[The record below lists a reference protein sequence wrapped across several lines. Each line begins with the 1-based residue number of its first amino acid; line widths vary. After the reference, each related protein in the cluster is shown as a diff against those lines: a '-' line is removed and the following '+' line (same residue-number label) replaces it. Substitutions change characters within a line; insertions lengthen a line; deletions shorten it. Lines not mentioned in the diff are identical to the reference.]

1 MPSLTATD
9 YDNGVLIMDKKKENS
24 FLMQGTILAAA
35 AMITKFIGLA
45 YRIPLTN
52 ILGAEGNGYYGIVF
66 QVYNLAL
73 MLTSYSLP
81 MAVSKLVSERL
92 AKRQYHNA
100 QRVFKGALNFA
111 AIAGGAATLIIFIGA
126 GFICTNILKMDLG
139 VYALRTLSPCILI
152 VAFLGVLRGY
162 FQGHATMLPT
172 AVSQIIEQI
181 INAVVSVVC
190 AYLLLKIGQS
200 MATGDMKESYGAAL
214 SASGATIGTVLG
226 ALSALV
232 FLIVLYRA
240 YSPIVKRRLKRERVR
255 HLESQRTIY
264 KILLLTIAP
273 VILSATLSNISNIL
287 DQAVFT
293 NIMTIQGVPEKEYTM
308 LLGLFNGQ
316 YDTMIGIPLSVAT
329 ALAASFM
336 PSLVAAIQTG
346 TKRQIHHKISL
357 VSKFNMLIAIPCAA
371 GFIILARPIL
381 DLLFFTQDNEIPAM
395 LLRIG
400 GISVVFFCLSTVTTA
415 ALQGM
420 DKMTEPVKNAAIAL
434 VIHLIALVI
443 MLAVFKWNIYA
454 VVTSKIVFAAIVCL
468 LNARDLFKACGYRQE
483 KVKTF
488 LIPTIAS
495 LIMGLVSFGIY
506 KLLAMLIGSMAA
518 TVIALIAAIAVYGI
532 SLIMLGGVS
541 ENELREMPAG
551 TKLVKILKTI
561 HLM

>member
-1 MPSLTATD
+1 
-9 YDNGVLIMDKKKENS
+9 
-24 FLMQGTILAAA
+24 MQGTILAAA

-111 AIAGGAATLIIFIGA
+111 AIAGGMTTLVIFIGA

-181 INAVVSVVC
+181 INAIVSVVC
-190 AYLLLKIGQS
+190 AYLLLKVGQS
-200 MATGDMKESYGAAL
+200 MAGDDMKDSYGAAL
-214 SASGATIGTVLG
+214 SASGATMGTVSG
-226 ALSALV
+226 ALIALI

-240 YSPIVKRRLKRERVR
+240 YSPVVKRRLKRERTRYV
-255 HLESQRTIY
+255 ESQRTIY

-287 DQAVFT
+287 DQAIFT
-293 NIMTIQGVPEKEYTM
+293 NIMTVQGMSEKEYTT

-329 ALAASFM
+329 ALASSFM
-336 PSLVAAIQTG
+336 PSLVATIQTG

-357 VSKFNMLIAIPCAA
+357 VCRFNMMIAIPCAA
-371 GFIILARPIL
+371 GFIMLARPIL
-381 DLLFFTQDNEIPAM
+381 DLLFFTQDNTIPAM

-420 DKMTEPVKNAAIAL
+420 NKMTEPVKNAAIAL
-434 VIHLIALVI
+434 VIHLIALII

-454 VVTSKIVFAAIVCL
+454 VVASKIVFAAVVCL
-468 LNARDLFKACGYRQE
+468 LNARDLFKTCGYRQE
-483 KVKTF
+483 KVKAF
-488 LIPTIAS
+488 AIPAIAS
-495 LIMGLVSFGIY
+495 LIMGVVSLGVY
-506 KLLAMLIGSMAA
+506 KLLSLIIGGMTA
-518 TVIALIAAIAVYGI
+518 TVIALIIAVAVYGV
-532 SLIMLGGVS
+532 SLIRLGGIS
-541 ENELREMPAG
+541 ESELRELPSG
-551 TKLVKILKTI
+551 TKLVKALKAAR
-561 HLM
+561 LM

>member
-1 MPSLTATD
+1 ME
-9 YDNGVLIMDKKKENS
+9 KKKENN
-24 FLMQGTILAAA
+24 FLVQGTILAAA

-100 QRVFKGALNFA
+100 QRVFGGALTFA

-126 GFICTNILKMDLG
+126 GFICSDILKMELG

-152 VAFLGVLRGY
+152 VAFLGVMRGY
-162 FQGHATMLPT
+162 FQGHGTMLPT

-181 INAVVSVVC
+181 INAIISVVC
-190 AYLLLKIGQS
+190 AYFLFNVGIS
-200 MATGDMKESYGAAL
+200 MAEGAQKESYGAAL
-214 SASGATIGTVLG
+214 SASGATMGTVFG
-226 ALSALV
+226 ALTALI
-232 FLIVLYRA
+232 FLFVLYRA
-240 YSPIVKRRLKRERVR
+240 YTTVVKRRLKRERVR
-255 HLESQRTIY
+255 RLESKRNIY
-264 KILLLTIAP
+264 KILMITIAP

-293 NIMTIQGVPEKEYTM
+293 NVMTIQGMSEKEYTM
-308 LLGLFNGQ
+308 LLGVFNGQ
-316 YDTMIGIPLSVAT
+316 YDTMTGIPLSVAT

-336 PSLVAAIQTG
+336 PNLVATIQTG
-346 TKRQIHHKISL
+346 TKRQIYRKISL
-357 VSKFNMLIAIPCAA
+357 VSRFNMMIVIPCAA
-371 GFIILARPIL
+371 GFIALSKPIL
-381 DLLFFTQDNEIPAM
+381 DLLFFTQDNAIPAL

-400 GISVVFFCLSTVTTA
+400 SVSVIFFCLSTVTTA

-420 DKMTEPVKNAAIAL
+420 DRMMEPVKNAAIAL
-434 VIHLIALVI
+434 AIHLVSLIFMLV
-443 MLAVFKWNIYA
+443 VFKWNIYA
-454 VVTSKIVFAAIVCL
+454 VVVSKIVFGAAVCF
-468 LNARDLFKACGYRQE
+468 LNDRSLNNACGYRQE
-483 KVKTF
+483 KKKTF
-488 LIPTIAS
+488 IIPAIAS
-495 LIMGLVSFGIY
+495 AIMAVMAFAVY
-506 KLLAMLIGSMAA
+506 KLFSFVLGNIAA
-518 TVIALIAAIAVYGI
+518 TLLALIIAVAAYGI
-532 SLIMLGGVS
+532 SLVLLDGVS
-541 ENELREMPAG
+541 EAELREMPFG